1 MKSLALLML
10 VLVAGSFAE
19 TAIPPGTILPVQLNS
34 SLRSDKARAG
44 QTITARIMQDV
55 PLGRHQ
61 KIHAGAR
68 VVGRVLEAKA
78 PTPSHR
84 AVLSLRFDTVVDHKR
99 RIPIITNLRAIAA
112 MMDVEEAQT
121 PESGPDRGTPEAYWT
136 TDLIGG
142 EVAYGASV
150 VTHGSRVVGHSLV
163 SGGVLVRVSSAP
175 GTKCRGEFPDND
187 RPQAMW
193 VFSSD
198 ACGVYDF
205 GNLILTHAGRTDP
218 PGEIVLSSTK
228 GNLDLRAGSGMLL
241 RVH

>member
-10 VLVAGSFAE
+10 MLVAGSFAE

-34 SLRSDKARAG
+34 SLRSAKARPG

-55 PLGRHQ
+55 PLGGHQ
-61 KIHAGAR
+61 KIHVGAR
-68 VVGRVLEAKA
+68 VLGRVL
-78 PTPSHR
+78 
-84 AVLSLRFDTVVDHKR
+84 AVKPATASQAAELSLRFDTVVDHKR
-99 RIPIITNLRAIAA
+99 RISIVTNLRAIAT
-112 MMDVEEAQT
+112 MMDVAEAQT
-121 PESGPDRGTPEAYWT
+121 PDSGPDRGTPEVYWT

-142 EVAYGASV
+142 EVAYGASAV
-150 VTHGSRVVGHSLV
+150 AHGSDVVGHSLL
-163 SGGVLVRVSSAP
+163 SGGVLLRVSSAP

-205 GNLILTHAGRTDP
+205 PNLILTHEGRTDP
-218 PGEIVLSSTK
+218 LGEIILSSTK
-228 GNLDLRAGSGMLL
+228 GNFDLRAGSGMLL